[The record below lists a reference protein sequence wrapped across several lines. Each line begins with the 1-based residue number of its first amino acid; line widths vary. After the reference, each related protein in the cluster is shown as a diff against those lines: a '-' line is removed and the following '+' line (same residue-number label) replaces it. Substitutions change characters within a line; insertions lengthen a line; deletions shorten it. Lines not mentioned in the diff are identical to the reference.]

1 MKHMM
6 AHPGMRCRN
15 DGDLLSIANVTKD
28 KHRLRKI
35 IQCKACRNQRM
46 IYGYFCEKCAYCFCL
61 KCGRSIADY
70 IQTASGK
77 LCSKG
82 HKIEWMSKSPDGE
95 EIYECS
101 HCKEYFDYGFF
112 YCNIDKIQICLK
124 DIQAYN

>member
-1 MKHMM
+1 MM
-6 AHPGMRCRN
+6 SHPGLRCRN
-15 DGDLLSIANVTKD
+15 DNTLLSIEELKPIGD
-28 KHRLRKI
+28 KIRKI
-35 IQCKACRNQRM
+35 IKCKVCKKDSK
-46 IYGYFCEKCAYCFCL
+46 YGYCCKICGYCFCL